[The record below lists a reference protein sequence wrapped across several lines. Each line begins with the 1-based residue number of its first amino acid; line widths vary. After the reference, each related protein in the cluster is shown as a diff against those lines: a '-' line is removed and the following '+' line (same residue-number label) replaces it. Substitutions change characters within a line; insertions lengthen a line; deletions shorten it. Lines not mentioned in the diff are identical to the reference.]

1 MSTEHPIHELIH
13 EHRYI
18 LKVVHGLS
26 LFDAALERAERVDT
40 ELLRRAVEF
49 MREFADRCHHAKEE
63 KILFPAMIAKGVPK
77 TGCPIEG
84 LLREHGQGRELVG
97 ALARAN
103 DAHAAGATGAAEAL
117 RAAIAGIQRL
127 YPNHIWKEDQ
137 MVFPMAENLF
147 DAAETARLAAD
158 FAAAEREMGAE
169 HERHAAFADE
179 LAARLAMV

>member
-1 MSTEHPIHELIH
+1 MGAEHPIHELIH

-26 LFDAALERAERVDT
+26 LFDTALEHKQCIDT
-40 ELLRRAVEF
+40 QLLCRAVEF
-49 MREFADRCHHAKEE
+49 MREFADHCHHAKEE

-77 TGCPIEG
+77 SGCPIEG
-84 LLREHGQGRELVG
+84 LLREHDQGRELVG

-103 DAHAAGATGAAEAL
+103 EAYAAGVAGAAETL

-137 MVFPMAENLF
+137 MVFPLAEKLF
-147 DAAETARLAAD
+147 DPAETARLAAD
-158 FAAAEREMGAE
+158 FDVAEREMGAE
-169 HERHAAFADE
+169 HEHHAAFADE
-179 LAARLAMV
+179 LTARFGMA